1 MEGLHLIIAIT
12 DRDRDEDVSKI
23 FQDHNVFS
31 TGVALGVGTAPAE
44 ILDYLYLNPSQKSI
58 TFGIITNTGLMPLL
72 KSFKRRMRIDFPG
85 NGIVVSIPLNS
96 VGGRS
101 SLEYLLEGQSINL
114 SDGADTGTKTE
125 REESMAVNTD
135 YEMIFVI
142 ANEGY
147 TDLIMDAARKAGAR
161 GGTVIKARRSGGDH
175 TEKFFGFSIA
185 SEKEL
190 HFLVTPAQG
199 RNHIMKSIMEHAGL
213 ESKAQSIVFSLPVS
227 HAIGL
232 QLPEE

>member
-1 MEGLHLIIAIT
+1 MEGLHLVIAIT
-12 DRDRDEDVSKI
+12 DRDRDEDVIKI
-23 FQDHNVFS
+23 FQENNVFT
-31 TGVALGVGTAPAE
+31 TGISLGEGTAPAE
-44 ILDYLYLNPSQKSI
+44 VLDYLYLNPSEKSI
-58 TFGIITNTGLMPLL
+58 AFGIITNTGLLPLI
-72 KSFKRRMRIDFPG
+72 KGFKRKLRIDFPG
-85 NGIVVSIPLNS
+85 NGIVVAIPLNS

-101 SLEYLLEGQSINL
+101 SLEYLLEGQSIDL
-114 SDGADTGTKTE
+114 SEKEEATE
-125 REESMAVNTD
+125 REESMAINTD

-147 TDLIMDAARKAGAR
+147 TDLIMDAARQAGAR
-161 GGTVIKARRSGGDH
+161 GGTVIKARRTGAEH

-213 ESKAQSIVFSLPVS
+213 DSKAQSIVFSLPVS

-232 QLPEE
+232 QFPEE

>member
-1 MEGLHLIIAIT
+1 MEGLHLVIAIT
-12 DRDRDEDVSKI
+12 DRERDDDVTKI
-23 FQDHNVFS
+23 FLENNVFS
-31 TGVALGVGTAPAE
+31 TGIALGEGTAPAE

-58 TFGIITNTGLMPLL
+58 TFGIITNTGLLPLL
-72 KSFKRRMRIDFPG
+72 KSFKRKMRIDFPG
-85 NGIVVSIPLNS
+85 NGIVATIPLNS

-101 SLEYLLEGQSINL
+101 SLEFLLEGQSIDL
-114 SDGADTGTKTE
+114 SPEEDKAE
-125 REESMAVNTD
+125 REEPMAVNTD

-232 QLPEE
+232 QFPEE

>member
-1 MEGLHLIIAIT
+1 MAI
-12 DRDRDEDVSKI
+12 
-23 FQDHNVFS
+23 
-31 TGVALGVGTAPAE
+31 
-44 ILDYLYLNPSQKSI
+44 
-58 TFGIITNTGLMPLL
+58 
-72 KSFKRRMRIDFPG
+72 
-85 NGIVVSIPLNS
+85 
-96 VGGRS
+96 
-101 SLEYLLEGQSINL
+101 
-114 SDGADTGTKTE
+114 
-125 REESMAVNTD
+125 NTD

-161 GGTVIKARRSGGDH
+161 GGTVIKARGNGAEY

-213 ESKAQSIVFSLPVS
+213 DSKAQSIVFSLPVS

-232 QLPEE
+232 QFPEA

>member
-1 MEGLHLIIAIT
+1 MEGLHLVIAIT
-12 DRDRDEDVSKI
+12 DRERAPDVIKI
-23 FQDHNVFS
+23 FQENNVFTTDIS
-31 TGVALGVGTAPAE
+31 LGEGTAPPD
-44 ILDYLYLNPSQKSI
+44 ILDYLYLSPSQKAVS
-58 TFGIITNTGLMPLL
+58 FGMITNTGLLPLI
-72 KSFKRRMRIDFPG
+72 KSFKRRLRIDFPG
-85 NGIVVSIPLNS
+85 NGIVVAVPINS
-96 VGGRS
+96 VGGRR
-101 SLEYLLEGQSINL
+101 SLEYILDGQAIDW
-114 SDGADTGTKTE
+114 SDKEMKASE
-125 REESMAVNTD
+125 SEESMAINTD

-161 GGTVIKARRSGGDH
+161 GGTVIKARGSGAEY

-199 RNHIMKSIMEHAGL
+199 RNHIMKSIMENAGL
-213 ESKAQSIVFSLPVS
+213 DSKAQSIVFSLPVS

-232 QLPEE
+232 QFPE

>member
-12 DRDRDEDVSKI
+12 DRERDEDVSKI
-23 FQDHNVFS
+23 FEEHNMFS
-31 TGVALGVGTAPAE
+31 TGVSLGEGTAPPD
-44 ILDYLYLNPSQKSI
+44 ILDYLYLSPSQKSI
-58 TFGIITNTGLMPLL
+58 TFGIITNTGLLPLL
-72 KSFKRRMRIDFPG
+72 KSFKRKMRIDFPG
-85 NGIVVSIPLNS
+85 NGIVAAVPLNS
-96 VGGRS
+96 VGGKR
-101 SLEYLLEGQSINL
+101 SLEYLLEGQSIDL
-114 SDGADTGTKTE
+114 SEEKEQTE
-125 REESMAVNTD
+125 REEPMAVNTD

-147 TDLIMDAARKAGAR
+147 TDLIMDAARMAGAR

-232 QLPEE
+232 QFPEE

>member
-1 MEGLHLIIAIT
+1 MEGLHLVIAIT
-12 DRDRDEDVSKI
+12 DRERDDDVTKI
-23 FQDHNVFS
+23 FEENNVFS
-31 TGVALGVGTAPAE
+31 TGIALGEGTAPPDV
-44 ILDYLYLNPSQKSI
+44 LDYLYLNPSQKSI
-58 TFGIITNTGLMPLL
+58 TFGIITNTGLLPLL
-72 KSFKRRMRIDFPG
+72 KGFKRKMRIDFPG
-85 NGIVVSIPLNS
+85 NGIVVAIPLNS
-96 VGGRS
+96 VGGRR
-101 SLEYLLEGQSINL
+101 SLEYLLEGQSIDL
-114 SDGADTGTKTE
+114 SDDKAQTE
-125 REESMAVNTD
+125 REEPMAVNTD

-147 TDLIMDAARKAGAR
+147 TDLIMDAARQAGAR

-185 SEKEL
+185 KEKEL

-199 RNHIMKSIMEHAGL
+199 RNHIMKSIMEKAGL

>member
-1 MEGLHLIIAIT
+1 MEGLHLVIAIT
-12 DRDRDEDVSKI
+12 DRERTPDVIKIFHENNVFTTDVS
-23 FQDHNVFS
+23 
-31 TGVALGVGTAPAE
+31 LGEGTAPAE
-44 ILDYLYLNPSQKSI
+44 ILDYLYLNPSEKGI
-58 TFGIITNTGLMPLL
+58 AFGIITNTGLLPLI
-72 KSFKRRMRIDFPG
+72 KTFKRKLRIDFPG
-85 NGIVVSIPLNS
+85 NGIVAAIPINS
-96 VGGRS
+96 VGGRR
-101 SLEYLLEGQSINL
+101 SLEYILDGQTIDL
-114 SDGADTGTKTE
+114 SEKNHSDKK
-125 REESMAVNTD
+125 EESMAVNTD

-161 GGTVIKARRSGGDH
+161 GGTVIKARGSGAEY

-190 HFLVTPAQG
+190 HLLVTPAQG

-213 ESKAQSIVFSLPVS
+213 DSKAQSIVFSLPVS

-232 QLPEE
+232 QFPDA